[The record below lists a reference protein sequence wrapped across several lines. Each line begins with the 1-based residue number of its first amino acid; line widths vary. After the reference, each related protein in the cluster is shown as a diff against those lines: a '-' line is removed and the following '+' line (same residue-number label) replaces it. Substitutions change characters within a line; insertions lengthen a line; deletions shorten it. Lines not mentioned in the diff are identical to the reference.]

1 MKFLC
6 ICQSGLGSSFM
17 VQMNIQN
24 VLTAVGAAEDITV
37 DHSDVG
43 STTADM
49 ADYFFVEETLGEA
62 ISSIPAEQV
71 VLLDPFVNF
80 MSAAGAF
87 QAIAS
92 LLEPF
97 AKQSGPVGFVAMS

>member
-24 VLTAVGAAEDITV
+24 ILNSLGLADEVTV

-43 STTADM
+43 STTADL
-49 ADYFFVEETLGEA
+49 ADYFFVESTLGDA
-62 ISSIPAEQV
+62 V
-71 VLLDPFVNF
+71 
-80 MSAAGAF
+80 
-87 QAIAS
+87 AS
-92 LLEPF
+92 LPQDKVVFLKSLIDTAEVQ
-97 AKQSGPVGFVAMS
+97 AAVEKILTQEGLK

>member
-24 VLTAVGAAEDITV
+24 ILNEANVTEEITV

-43 STTADM
+43 STTADL
-49 ADYFFVEETLGEA
+49 ADYFFVDETLGEA
-62 ISSIPAEQV
+62 VSSLPKERVILLKSLIDKNEIQTAVYKILDHESISH
-71 VLLDPFVNF
+71 N
-80 MSAAGAF
+80 
-87 QAIAS
+87 
-92 LLEPF
+92 
-97 AKQSGPVGFVAMS
+97 

>member
-24 VLTAVGAAEDITV
+24 ILQELGLSDEVTV

-43 STTADM
+43 STTADL
-49 ADYFFVEETLGEA
+49 ADYFFVESTLGDA
-62 ISSIPAEQV
+62 VSSLPQDKV
-71 VLLDPFVNF
+71 VLLKSLID
-80 MSAAGAF
+80 
-87 QAIAS
+87 QAEIKTAVENI
-92 LLEPF
+92 LRKEGM
-97 AKQSGPVGFVAMS
+97 A

>member
-24 VLTAVGAAEDITV
+24 LLSSEGVTEEISVEHA
-37 DHSDVG
+37 DVG

-49 ADYFFVEETLGEA
+49 ADYFFIEKTLVEAASAL
-62 ISSIPAEQV
+62 PADKV
-71 VLLDPFVNF
+71 VLLNSLIDQNEIKEAVNNILDNE
-80 MSAAGAF
+80 G
-87 QAIAS
+87 IAHN
-92 LLEPF
+92 
-97 AKQSGPVGFVAMS
+97 

>member
-24 VLTAVGAAEDITV
+24 ILQELGLSDEVTV

-43 STTADM
+43 STTADL
-49 ADYFFVEETLGEA
+49 ADYFFVESTLGDVV
-62 ISSIPAEQV
+62 SSLPQDKV
-71 VLLDPFVNF
+71 VLLKSLIDQTEIK
-80 MSAAGAF
+80 AAVENILHKEG
-87 QAIAS
+87 
-92 LLEPF
+92 
-97 AKQSGPVGFVAMS
+97 VA

>member
-24 VLTAVGAAEDITV
+24 VLNAAGAAEEITV

-71 VLLDPFVNF
+71 VLLKSLIDQNEIRTAVIRILDQN
-80 MSAAGAF
+80 G
-87 QAIAS
+87 IAHN
-92 LLEPF
+92 
-97 AKQSGPVGFVAMS
+97 

>member
-24 VLTAVGAAEDITV
+24 VLTAAGAAEEITV

-71 VLLDPFVNF
+71 VLLKSLIDQNEIRTAVIRILDQN
-80 MSAAGAF
+80 G
-87 QAIAS
+87 IAHN
-92 LLEPF
+92 
-97 AKQSGPVGFVAMS
+97 

>member
-24 VLTAVGAAEDITV
+24 ILQELGLSDEITV

-43 STTADM
+43 STTADL
-49 ADYFFVEETLGEA
+49 ADYFFVESTLGDA
-62 ISSIPAEQV
+62 VSSLPQDKV
-71 VLLDPFVNF
+71 VLLKSLIDQTEIK
-80 MSAAGAF
+80 AAVENILHKEG
-87 QAIAS
+87 
-92 LLEPF
+92 
-97 AKQSGPVGFVAMS
+97 VA

>member
-24 VLTAVGAAEDITV
+24 ILQELGLSDEITV

-43 STTADM
+43 STTADL
-49 ADYFFVEETLGEA
+49 ADYFFVESTLGDA
-62 ISSIPAEQV
+62 VSSLPQDKV
-71 VLLDPFVNF
+71 VLLKSLID
-80 MSAAGAF
+80 
-87 QAIAS
+87 QAEIKTAVENI
-92 LLEPF
+92 LRKEGM
-97 AKQSGPVGFVAMS
+97 AVA

>member
-24 VLTAVGAAEDITV
+24 LLNSEGVTEEIAVEHA
-37 DHSDVG
+37 DVG

-49 ADYFFVEETLGEA
+49 ADYFFVEKTLGDA
-62 ISSIPAEQV
+62 VNKI
-71 VLLDPFVNF
+71 LDDNN
-80 MSAAGAF
+80 
-87 QAIAS
+87 IAHN
-92 LLEPF
+92 
-97 AKQSGPVGFVAMS
+97 

>member
-24 VLTAVGAAEDITV
+24 VLTAAGAAEDITV
-37 DHSDVG
+37 DHSDVD

-62 ISSIPAEQV
+62 ISSIPAEQI
-71 VLLDPFVNF
+71 VLLKSLIEQNEIRTAVIRILDQN
-80 MSAAGAF
+80 G
-87 QAIAS
+87 IAHN
-92 LLEPF
+92 
-97 AKQSGPVGFVAMS
+97 

>member
-24 VLTAVGAAEDITV
+24 MLQELGLSDEVTV

-43 STTADM
+43 STTADL
-49 ADYFFVEETLGEA
+49 ADYFFVESTLGDA
-62 ISSIPAEQV
+62 VSSLPQDKV
-71 VLLDPFVNF
+71 VLLKSLID
-80 MSAAGAF
+80 
-87 QAIAS
+87 QAEIKTAVENI
-92 LLEPF
+92 LRKEGM
-97 AKQSGPVGFVAMS
+97 AVA

>member
-24 VLTAVGAAEDITV
+24 VLTAAGAAEDITV
-37 DHSDVG
+37 DHSDVD

-62 ISSIPAEQV
+62 ISSIPAEQI
-71 VLLDPFVNF
+71 VLLKSLIDQNEIRTAVIRILDQN
-80 MSAAGAF
+80 G
-87 QAIAS
+87 IAHN
-92 LLEPF
+92 
-97 AKQSGPVGFVAMS
+97 

>member
-24 VLTAVGAAEDITV
+24 ILNAENVTEEISV
-37 DHSDVG
+37 EHSDVG

-49 ADYFFVEETLGEA
+49 ADYFFVDKTLGEA
-62 ISSIPAEQV
+62 VSMLPADRV
-71 VLLDPFVNF
+71 VLLNSLIDQNEIKEAVNKILDDNN
-80 MSAAGAF
+80 
-87 QAIAS
+87 IAHD
-92 LLEPF
+92 
-97 AKQSGPVGFVAMS
+97 